1 MFWGSGQRFCRSRH
15 RDQYA
20 AAVDD
25 LLSRAAGVA
34 GVQEAVGEA
43 LLKSD
48 DRSVQL
54 GVGIAGAFIHAGN
67 PFFLKPN
74 DAGGQ
79 LKHLLIA
86 GLRLNAGALRLS
98 DTAGVI
104 GSVVHHP
111 ADALRDFVRAFAVQ
125 NGLAHFALQAADERG
140 SLLQIFKGDFGKG
153 RLGIPQGAG
162 KNRFRRPPRNRP
174 AHPGAQPAYRRAWV
188 VPPGIR
194 PSRTGIRKYRPP
206 RKCEGTGGRS
216 VESCQN

>member
-79 LKHLLIA
+79 LKHLLI
-86 GLRLNAGALRLS
+86 
-98 DTAGVI
+98 
-104 GSVVHHP
+104 
-111 ADALRDFVRAFAVQ
+111 
-125 NGLAHFALQAADERG
+125 
-140 SLLQIFKGDFGKG
+140 
-153 RLGIPQGAG
+153 
-162 KNRFRRPPRNRP
+162 
-174 AHPGAQPAYRRAWV
+174 
-188 VPPGIR
+188 
-194 PSRTGIRKYRPP
+194 
-206 RKCEGTGGRS
+206 
-216 VESCQN
+216 